1 VVRVGIDVG
10 SLYTK
15 GLVISEDRRV
25 LARAVEA
32 TTTDVPGLTQSML
45 ADLLTR
51 AGIALEEVRGVA
63 STGQGRRRVPFADVY
78 KTDFTAFAW
87 GAKLLHDPVR
97 MVIDAG
103 GQGVRIIEMDEWGM
117 MTNFR
122 TNDKCSS
129 GTGCFLDTMAYALE
143 VELADMGD
151 VGRASLCAASI
162 NSSCTVFAESEVVS
176 AVAKGE
182 SKMDIISGLNQMV
195 AKRMASLAKTLAVR
209 GDVVFVGGVGR
220 NRQVVELLRQRFNHR
235 VVVPDDPHMV
245 GALGA
250 AVLAPHQ
257 RKDMGVGT

>member
-1 VVRVGIDVG
+1 MVRVGIDVG

-15 GLVISEDRRV
+15 GLVIAEDRRV
-25 LARAVEA
+25 LAMAVEA
-32 TTTDVPGLTQSML
+32 TTTDVPGLTQTMFT
-45 ADLLTR
+45 DLLSQ
-51 AGIALEEVRGVA
+51 AGCGLDEVEGVA
-63 STGQGRRRVPFADVY
+63 STGQGRRRVPFADVN
-78 KTDFTAFAW
+78 KTDFTTFAW
-87 GAKLLHDPVR
+87 GAKVLHAPVR

-103 GQGVRIIEMDEWGM
+103 GQGVRVIEMDEWGM

-129 GTGCFLDTMAYALE
+129 GTGCFLDTMAFALD

-162 NSSCTVFAESEVVS
+162 NSACTVFAESEVVS

-182 SKMDIISGLNQMV
+182 SKADIVSGLNQMV

-209 GDVVFVGGVGR
+209 GDVVFAGGVGR
-220 NRQVVELLRQRFNHR
+220 NWQVVELLRDRFNHR

-250 AVLAPHQ
+250 AILAPHQ
-257 RKDMGVGT
+257 RKDKGVGR